1 MSFIKH
7 SVLILRDIERNQR
20 SVASVE
26 LQPTMGRDYSA
37 TRLPYKLDS
46 TSRLKKINELKLK
59 KSTLISL
66 QNQKTN

>member
-46 TSRLKKINELKLK
+46 TSRLKKINEL
-59 KSTLISL
+59 
-66 QNQKTN
+66 